1 MSTAARGSAR
11 GVLRRVPATGVI
23 ALQLAL
29 AVLTVLAAWLTR
41 WEVAVVGLALMQVVT
56 VVGAVGPWGVPEPA
70 PATVDLDIEELT
82 DLEKRVDAMSSRLT
96 ASTER
101 LRVEML
107 DAIADA
113 RGDRED
119 RPRG

>member
-1 MSTAARGSAR
+1 MSTAARRSAR
-11 GVLRRVPATGVI
+11 GALRRVPATAVVTT
-23 ALQLAL
+23 QLAL

-41 WEVAVVGLALMQVVT
+41 WEVAVVGLVLMLVVS
-56 VVGAVGPWGVPEPA
+56 VVGAVGPWGAPEPP

-82 DLEKRVDAMSSRLT
+82 DLEKRVDAMSARLT

>member
-1 MSTAARGSAR
+1 MSTAARGSAL
-11 GVLRRVPATGVI
+11 GALGRVPAIGII
-23 ALQLAL
+23 ATQLTL

-41 WEVAVVGLALMQVVT
+41 WEVAVVGLVLMHVVS

-70 PATVDLDIEELT
+70 PAKVDLDIEELT

-107 DAIADA
+107 DAIAAA
-113 RGDRED
+113 RDGRED